1 MTSTVEGRP
10 GAGANTTD
18 SGPDDAGTKAPLG
31 LTLLALCAAGLVVS
45 LQQTVVIPLLPRLI
59 VQLHTNVSGVTWLF
73 TASLLTGAVAT
84 PLLSRFGDMYGKKL
98 MVMVCMGLLL
108 AGSVICALAAT
119 LPIYVVG
126 RALQGVSSAL
136 IPLAIGIIRDT
147 FPPKRLTTSIGV
159 MSGTMGVGGTIGM
172 LVTGVIANHTTS
184 AHPVFWIT
192 AGMALLSTILIGVTA
207 ADTGIRHGG
216 RPDFVGAGLLAGL
229 LTCLLLA
236 ISEGPDWGWG
246 SGSVIGLFVAAVVL
260 TAVWVFAEL
269 KVAQPLV
276 RLPLLV
282 GPRSLSANLAS
293 ALLGFAM
300 FGSFSLIS
308 NFVETPADKVGYG
321 LSGTVLDVGLYGI
334 PSTVMMTFF
343 SFRTGRIAARIGAA
357 HTLALG
363 AAIAAFAPLSLAFF
377 HTHGYELIISN
388 VLQGIG
394 FGISYAALGTLAVQH
409 VAMSESSIAS
419 GINSLVRTAGGSI
432 SGAIT
437 GSILSAYTIGHSNVP
452 QLHAYVLSFVL
463 LGIGAL
469 LAAVV
474 AFGNGVRHKHVPH

>member
-1 MTSTVEGRP
+1 
-10 GAGANTTD
+10 
-18 SGPDDAGTKAPLG
+18 
-31 LTLLALCAAGLVVS
+31 
-45 LQQTVVIPLLPRLI
+45 
-59 VQLHTNVSGVTWLF
+59 
-73 TASLLTGAVAT
+73 
-84 PLLSRFGDMYGKKL
+84 
-98 MVMVCMGLLL
+98 
-108 AGSVICALAAT
+108 
-119 LPIYVVG
+119 
-126 RALQGVSSAL
+126 
-136 IPLAIGIIRDT
+136 
-147 FPPKRLTTSIGV
+147 
-159 MSGTMGVGGTIGM
+159 
-172 LVTGVIANHTTS
+172 VIANHTTS

-192 AGMALLSTILIGVTA
+192 AGMALLSTVLVGVTA
-207 ADTGIRHGG
+207 KDTGIRHGG
-216 RPDFVGAGLLAGL
+216 QPDFLGAALLAGL
-229 LTCLLLA
+229 LICLLLA

-246 SGSVIGLFVAAVVL
+246 SASVIGLFAGAVVL

-269 KVAQPLV
+269 KVSQPLV
-276 RLPLLV
+276 RLPLLI

-300 FGSFSLIS
+300 FGSFTLIS
-308 NFVETPADKVGYG
+308 NFVEAPADKIGYG

-334 PSTVMMTFF
+334 PSTIMMTFF

-363 AAIAAFAPLSLAFF
+363 SAVAALAPLTLAFF
-377 HTHGYELIISN
+377 HTHGYQLIISN

-394 FGISYAALGTLAVQH
+394 FGIGYAALGTLAVQH

-437 GSILSAYTIGHSNVP
+437 GSILSAYTIGHTGVP

-469 LAAVV
+469 GAAAV
-474 AFGNGVRHKHVPH
+474 AFGNGMRHKHTAH